1 MLYRL
6 TPPLLLLAV
15 LFLAL
20 ASPTRAQTSTTQPK
34 TLYLDSQYGSRKAGT
49 NIAYSTL
56 YPSLLL
62 DVYMPTE
69 ADLIPRFPA
78 FIILHGSNGSKEL
91 DKIVDLCQNWSKR
104 GYVTVPINYNLWHG
118 KTAAEAVRWVRANA
132 DKYKVDPSRIAIG
145 GGSAGASTAMMA
157 AFREI
162 SSIGP
167 NAHVSVVLDLWG
179 QTKHLG
185 IISEVDN
192 DDPPVYIVHGDA
204 DELVLP
210 ENSLV
215 LESRLNSVGVVNRF
229 QPIPGA
235 GHSCFDAYWN
245 HKVRNITNDRD
256 ITVDQDC
263 AEFFYTHLNLVSLQ
277 ATADSA
283 GRTSWT
289 STHFNTTSASGN
301 AAWTADPDAD
311 GSPNLLEYAF
321 GTLPTTAS
329 SRPSVL
335 HSISVD
341 SPRRSV
347 LTFNRTRSDVTYE
360 VLASSDLS
368 TWKVIAVNPG
378 TVGQS
383 VTVTDSVE
391 LTTGV
396 SRFLRVR
403 ATLVE
408 L

>member
-1 MLYRL
+1 MLFRP
-6 TPPLLLLAV
+6 TPPLLLLAL

-34 TLYLDSQYGSRKAGT
+34 TLYLDSQYGYTKT
-49 NIAYSTL
+49 ETDIAYSKL

-62 DVYMPTE
+62 DVYMPTG
-69 ADLIPRFPA
+69 ANHIPRFPA

-91 DKIVDLCQNWSKR
+91 DKIVQLCKNWSKR
-104 GYVTVPINYNLWHG
+104 GYVTVPINYNLWDG

-132 DKYKVDPSRIAIG
+132 DDYKVDPSRIAIG

-179 QTKHLG
+179 ASAVPFLFNL
-185 IISEVDN
+185 ISDVDK
-192 DDPPVYIVHGDA
+192 DDPPVFIVHGD
-204 DELVLP
+204 DDKTVSYKDSV
-210 ENSLV
+210 N
-215 LESRLNSVGVVNRF
+215 LESRLNSVGVVNKF
-229 QPIPGA
+229 HLIPGA
-235 GHSCFDAYWN
+235 GHSCFDDYWN
-245 HKVRNITNDRD
+245 YIPKGQD

-277 ATADSA
+277 STADSA

-289 STHFNTTSASGN
+289 STHFNTTSVSGT

-311 GSPNLLEYAF
+311 GAPNLLEYAF
-321 GTLPTTAS
+321 GTLPTTAN

-335 HSISVD
+335 HGISVD

-368 TWKVIAVNPG
+368 TWTVIAVNPG

-391 LTTGV
+391 LATGV

-403 ATLVE
+403 TTLVE
-408 L
+408 K

>member
-6 TPPLLLLAV
+6 TPPLLLLAL

-34 TLYLDSQYGSRKAGT
+34 TLYLDSQYGSRKVGT
-49 NIAYSTL
+49 NIAYSRL

-62 DVYMPTE
+62 DVYMPTG
-69 ADLIPRFPA
+69 ADHIPRFPA
-78 FIILHGSNGSKEL
+78 FIILHGSNGSKEIPE
-91 DKIVDLCQNWSKR
+91 IVKLCQNWSKR
-104 GYVTVPINYNLWHG
+104 GYVTVPINYNLWDG

-132 DKYKVDPSRIAIG
+132 DDYKVDPSRIAIG

-179 QTKHLG
+179 ASAVPFLFNL
-185 IISEVDN
+185 ISDVDK
-192 DDPPVYIVHGDA
+192 DDPPVFIVHGDA
-204 DELVLP
+204 DKTVLP
-210 ENSLV
+210 SNSLA

-235 GHSCFDAYWN
+235 GHSCFDDYWN
-245 HKVRNITNDRD
+245 YIPEYQD

-263 AEFFYTHLNLVSLQ
+263 AQFFYTHLNLVSLQ
-277 ATADSA
+277 STADSV
-283 GRTSWT
+283 GRTNWT
-289 STHFNTTSASGN
+289 YTHFSKTLANGKAT
-301 AAWTADPDAD
+301 WKADPDAD
-311 GSPNLLEYAF
+311 GAPNLLEYAF

-341 SPRRSV
+341 SPRRCV
-347 LTFNRTRSDVTYE
+347 LTFNRTRSDVRYE

-368 TWKVIAVNPG
+368 TWTVIAVNPG
-378 TVGQS
+378 TVGQP

-391 LTTGV
+391 LNSGV

-408 L
+408 K